1 MTKLTA
7 TRLSET
13 PGLNPRPSRKKPLLK
28 KPLLKRIAKGG
39 FVAALPFL
47 APALAAYVVF
57 VIGPMFSAVRL
68 SLYKWSGFTT
78 DQQVFVGFQN
88 YVRLFTKDPV
98 FWTAVQNSII
108 WVLLSLVIPTSLGL
122 MMALALN
129 RPVFGR
135 NVFRSVFYI
144 PGVLAPIAIANMWRW
159 MYNPNYGIFS
169 DISKTLH
176 LGDGSGVTFLSD
188 PKVAIYAVFAAFV
201 WQVAGLNMVLFL
213 AGLQSVSKE
222 LVESAKLDG
231 ANAWQVFRNVTLP
244 ALRPTV
250 VVVLVLTIVNSIK
263 VFDLVVG
270 MTGGGPAQK
279 SQVLALW
286 SYTQSFLNHDFGLG
300 NATATVLLLI
310 TLVLVIPYM
319 IWSTKGN
326 ED

>member
-1 MTKLTA
+1 LTKLTA
-7 TRLSET
+7 TRIPET
-13 PGLNPRPSRKKPLLK
+13 PGQNPRRSPKR
-28 KPLLKRIAKGG
+28 PLLKRIARGG
-39 FVAALPFL
+39 FIAALPFL

-57 VIGPMFSAVRL
+57 VIGPMFSAIRL

-78 DQQVFVGFQN
+78 DQQDFVGFQN

-98 FWTAVQNSII
+98 FWTAVQNSIV
-108 WVLLSLVIPTSLGL
+108 WVLLSLVIPTTLGL
-122 MMALALN
+122 VMALVLN

-135 NVFRSVFYI
+135 NVFRSIFYI

-159 MYNPNYGIFS
+159 MYNPNYGVFS

-176 LGDGSGVTFLSD
+176 IGDGSGATFLSD
-188 PKVAIYAVFAAFV
+188 PKVAIYAIFAAFV
-201 WQVAGLNMVLFL
+201 WQIAGLNMVLFL

-222 LVESAKLDG
+222 LVESARLDG
-231 ANAWQVFRNVTLP
+231 ANAWGVFRHVTFP

-286 SYTQSFLNHDFGLG
+286 SYSQSFLNHDFGLG
-300 NATATVLLLI
+300 NATATILLLI
-310 TLVLVIPYM
+310 TLVLVVPYM

>member
-1 MTKLTA
+1 MTKLIA

-13 PGLNPRPSRKKPLLK
+13 PGLKTRPSPK

-78 DQQVFVGFQN
+78 DKQVFVGFQN

-98 FWTAVQNSII
+98 FWTAVQNSVV
-108 WVLLSLVIPTSLGL
+108 WVLLSLVIPTTLGL
-122 MMALALN
+122 LMALALN

-159 MYNPNYGIFS
+159 MYNPNYGVIS
-169 DISKTLH
+169 DISKALH

-188 PKVAIYAVFAAFV
+188 PKVAIYAIFAAFV

-222 LVESAKLDG
+222 LVESARLDG

-286 SYTQSFLNHDFGLG
+286 SYSQSFLNHDFGLG